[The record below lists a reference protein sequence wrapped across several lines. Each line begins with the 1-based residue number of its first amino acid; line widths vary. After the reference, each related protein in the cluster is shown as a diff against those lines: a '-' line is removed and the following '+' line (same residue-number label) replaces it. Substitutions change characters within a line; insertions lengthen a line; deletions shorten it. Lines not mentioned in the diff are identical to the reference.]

1 MDATTITKGGL
12 LAKHKGKVAI
22 AVTVVLAVAD
32 YLTGATD
39 LTGAVSRMLPALL
52 GLG

>member
-1 MDATTITKGGL
+1 MDMTTITKGGM
-12 LAKHKGKVAI
+12 LAQHKGKVAV

-39 LTGAVSRMLPALL
+39 LTGAVDRMLPALL
-52 GLG
+52 GMG